1 MLKFPTMIATA
12 GMLLALGACGST
24 DTTRATTG
32 GVGGA
37 VAGAVVGGPVG
48 AVVGGAGGAA
58 AGMAMDEGAEKKAQ
72 RWTGIG
78 DDSSTRSGSTSARS
92 SGRSASGGS
101 TQALSPQRVRN
112 IQQALNDNGSN
123 IDVDGVWGPNTRR
136 ALRDFQQSKGLDATG
151 QLDRDTVAALNPGGQ
166 RDDAG
171 RSGASG
177 QQGDRNTN
185 PSGTAGNTGDMGN
198 TNRTGQPS
206 RQ

>member
-72 RWTGIG
+72 RLTGIG
-78 DDSSTRSGSTSARS
+78 DDSTRAGSTNARSGERTA
-92 SGRSASGGS
+92 SGRS
-101 TQALSPQRVRN
+101 TQALSPQRVRDV
-112 IQQALNDNGSN
+112 QQALNDNGSS

-151 QLDRDTVAALNPGGQ
+151 QLNRETTAALNMGNRQDNTGQ
-166 RDDAG
+166 SGNSG
-171 RSGASG
+171 RMDTGN
-177 QQGDRNTN
+177 Q
-185 PSGTAGNTGDMGN
+185 GNTGQSGM
-198 TNRTGQPS
+198 TGQPN